1 VSLSEGYTSGG
12 QELTITGHSFDA
24 TETIEVT
31 VGDVACTV
39 KEYSA
44 KQIKCETGAT

>member
-1 VSLSEGYTSGG
+1 MNLSEGYTSGG
-12 QELTITGHSFDA
+12 QELKISGHSFDA

-31 VGDVACTV
+31 VDDVVCTV